1 MMTVVVVAVIE
12 LSGGNLIVRCV
23 PSYAT
28 SGLADLNLIGGDL
41 FQQGHLCISFLLFM
55 IFLFV
60 SMCCI
65 CQVVGVLCW
74 PPIVAYNGGT
84 MVGVRT

>member
-1 MMTVVVVAVIE
+1 
-12 LSGGNLIVRCV
+12 VRCV